1 MLADVRTALK
11 NIAPYQSTIYPVDG
25 DRFVVRAVNEL
36 GSTDWTVKAHG
47 RGVQVV
53 HTLSGKVQETFT
65 GDVHTLAHAV
75 NGLLCALTL
84 GYDYRPEARPAD
96 AL

>member
-11 NIAPYQSTIYPVDG
+11 NIAPYHSTISRVEG
-25 DRFVVRAVNEL
+25 DAFTVRAPHH
-36 GSTDWTVKAHG
+36 GRSTDWTVKAHG